1 MDDPIDID
9 TLKTRVRQRREE
21 LTLSLRAAADESGVP
36 FNTLARVEKGDLPDL
51 ANFRR
56 IVEWLGLPP
65 EMFFQPPMLRTEN
78 TPEIIAHHLR
88 RDPNLTDDAAS
99 HIAGLVRE
107 LYTSLARPPEA
118 VRVRLRAA
126 PTFKPAASRLL
137 GELLQDMQQR
147 LIDGGPESDGE

>member
-1 MDDPIDID
+1 MEDPVDINA
-9 TLKTRVRQRREE
+9 LKTRVRQRREE
-21 LTLSLRAAADESGVP
+21 LGLSLRAAADQSDVP

-65 EMFFQPPMLRTEN
+65 EMFFQPPRLRTEN
-78 TPEIIAHHLR
+78 TPQIIDHHLR
-88 RDPNLTDDAAS
+88 RDPNLTEEAAG

-107 LYTSLARPPEA
+107 MYTSLARPPDA

-126 PTFKPAASRLL
+126 PTFKPEASRLL
-137 GELLQDMQQR
+137 GELLQDMQDK
-147 LIDGGPESDGE
+147 LTASGPGADDK